1 MGAGISWPCLS
12 RSARAEAPNF
22 VIIVPFRNIGD
33 SSWSAR
39 LERLTAHFEVALPPG
54 GRLLVVEQSCD
65 GQPFN
70 RGQLLNAGFL
80 ACFEQAWM
88 RPDVV
93 VLHDLSM
100 LPDQATLNLYAYQG
114 ETRVRAFAAAH
125 GKYKTDGCFGG
136 VLALCPAAFEAAN
149 GFPNNLP
156 GCGCENSALQ
166 TRLKKA
172 EMSWTHSFGEFESNL
187 QRFDSQRDPMVAVG
201 DLPKGQM
208 TSKEKRQHL
217 TTDKRR
223 WREDGLSTVQYS
235 AVTSRSMERN
245 GSVWCVHLVVELD
258 SNGVRCGRCQKWQPV
273 SFYSN
278 RQANQ
283 RGPANKTVCKS
294 CLSDEYSVV
303 ETRVKQNADEARRSC
318 EECGKVFSTRSQL
331 FNHLPKCGQETD
343 ESPPLVA
350 CRPCKLADKSGL
362 SPQGWIKAFAAK
374 IIRAASSLSTGDACS
389 VAEGSETLL
398 RRLLAA
404 QKVSCQ
410 SRHTHIA
417 QMQSLLARVTDL
429 VGAADGDETS
439 VLDLGAGKALFTRAL
454 YESFGRRVPV
464 IALDVLDLRDSRKD
478 SFFDPAEVR
487 LGEAPYT
494 RIVTDLRTPQWV
506 EGPELKGPIVAVT
519 KHLCGGATDAAL
531 VQVCQLQLK
540 GLCMAPC
547 CHQKLNLTEYC
558 NKAYL
563 EEIGFATARDFRWLL
578 KLLQISC
585 HKTLKEFEYRN
596 HAILQAL
603 PFEEVKQLG
612 SRRRFALSALRGAG
626 VDTTLV
632 EEVTDGSG
640 LPSSLVVLSQD
651 TGSRTIISSRRGL
664 REMDPEHFG
673 VALEQ
678 ARLEV
683 PTKGELCWCHLECRQ
698 MPGVQRMA
706 EILRPAGLSSPGLP
720 VLSVEVEK
728 PSLEPAQLVAL
739 LRICDVALFS
749 SAFIEAR
756 AAELSE
762 PKDEQEAGEQ
772 QPMPSSS
779 DNGSWKGHIAL
790 QSLRSYSSKVGCR
803 RALWV
808 CPWGALGAFALDT
821 ATGEA
826 FFEPARAA
834 GEVVDTLGAGDTF
847 NAACLHAL
855 ALGATAQEAL
865 RSACTVAGKK
875 VSQHGIAGLGSSVP
889 SDMPWL
895 QQAP

>member
-1 MGAGISWPCLS
+1 
-12 RSARAEAPNF
+12 
-22 VIIVPFRNIGD
+22 
-33 SSWSAR
+33 
-39 LERLTAHFEVALPPG
+39 
-54 GRLLVVEQSCD
+54 
-65 GQPFN
+65 
-70 RGQLLNAGFL
+70 
-80 ACFEQAWM
+80 M

-208 TSKEKRQHL
+208 TSKE
-217 TTDKRR
+217 TVARR
-223 WREDGLSTVQYS
+223 RIKHSTVFSGDQ
-235 AVTSRSMERN
+235 
-245 GSVWCVHLVVELD
+245 
-258 SNGVRCGRCQKWQPV
+258 
-273 SFYSN
+273 SFD
-278 RQANQ
+278 
-283 RGPANKTVCKS
+283 G
-294 CLSDEYSVV
+294 LSDEYSVV

-331 FNHLPKCGQETD
+331 FNHLPKCGQ
-343 ESPPLVA
+343 
-350 CRPCKLADKSGL
+350 DKSGL

-404 QKVSCQ
+404 QK
-410 SRHTHIA
+410 
-417 QMQSLLARVTDL
+417 DL

-531 VQVCQLQLK
+531 VQEGTLHGSVLPPETQLD
-540 GLCMAPC
+540 
-547 CHQKLNLTEYC
+547 C

-596 HAILQAL
+596 HAILQAAL

-612 SRRRFALSALRGAG
+612 RCARRVVEEGRARYLRDRGFDVTVFALSALRGAG

-632 EEVTDGSG
+632 EEADKMVIDRTLGDGRLRSAFEPCGAEPMELRHLQG
-640 LPSSLVVLSQD
+640 LSCTLSSYCNSNELW
-651 TGSRTIISSRRGL
+651 GSRL
-664 REMDPEHFG
+664 LVLDHFG

-678 ARLEV
+678 ASFFGEAMCAFLFCMDAVVFEHCAMAHRHGWRFRRKESYAGKVHSSLASVGIHVSASLDCTVPDEV
-683 PTKGELCWCHLECRQ
+683 ASHSKAILNLGASPHLGTQLGPTAVH
-698 MPGVQRMA
+698 
-706 EILRPAGLSSPGLP
+706 PAGGSVINLTPILMGRSSPGLP
-720 VLSVEVEK
+720 VLSVEARPGDGMAHLGCHGYSIHPCIDARMVED
-728 PSLEPAQLVAL
+728 SHAGS
-739 LRICDVALFS
+739 ISDVALFS

-790 QSLRSYSSKVGCR
+790 QSLRGYSSKVGCR